1 MMHIFKIF
9 LKLLIKERW
18 AIFVNFLTI
27 KDHRFGTGIALGE
40 NQYEQMD
47 EEVTVKLST
56 MDGFFQY
63 KNKITA

>member
-1 MMHIFKIF
+1 M
-9 LKLLIKERW
+9 
-18 AIFVNFLTI
+18 NFLTI